1 MVLTN
6 FSRVLEAKRAEV
18 GYHQVWR
25 WLKADKMPKVITWL
39 AERPELA
46 EALAEDARAMSA
58 AERTA
63 GRRDAA

>member
-1 MVLTN
+1 MVLAN
-6 FSRVLEAKRAEV
+6 FSRVLEAKRAKV

-39 AERPELA
+39 AGDPELA

-58 AERTA
+58 AGGIV